1 MCHGTTSIEQH
12 DAADPTITNN
22 EVAPTSEQH
31 EWPATTLCEANNA
44 TQGESIFDLNEQV
57 GRATNA
63 HRRMGGKEPATLWA
77 ESEASLEFACG
88 LFYGA
93 PWRINH
99 DDHQDL

>member
-63 HRRMGGKEPATLWA
+63 HRRMGGKQPATLWA
-77 ESEASLEFACG
+77 ESEASLEFTRG

-99 DDHQDL
+99 DDHQGL